1 MYLLNLKIDLQ
12 DYIYNLRIL
21 CAKFGE
27 SSLALEKKMQMSRVS
42 KTTMVTVCAKL
53 ALPRTGNTVMI

>member
-1 MYLLNLKIDLQ
+1 MT
-12 DYIYNLRIL
+12 IYNLRIL

-42 KTTMVTVCAKL
+42 KTTTVTVCAKL
-53 ALPRTGNTVMI
+53 SLPRTRNTVMIKIIIKIFD